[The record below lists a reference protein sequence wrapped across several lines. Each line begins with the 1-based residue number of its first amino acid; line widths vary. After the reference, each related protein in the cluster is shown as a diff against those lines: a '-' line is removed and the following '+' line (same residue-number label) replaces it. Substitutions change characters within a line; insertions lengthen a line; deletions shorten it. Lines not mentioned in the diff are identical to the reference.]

1 MTAALQIGAWWLELE
16 DTGITKK
23 QEDWVRA
30 NVQDDGTIHLH
41 PEEGG
46 KRVDR
51 IVKSLEEKGVLKYNM
66 EDDESGKEIFRV
78 HPALTKHAGG
88 KGKR

>member
-1 MTAALQIGAWWLELE
+1 MSAALQIGAWWLELE

-51 IVKSLEEKGVLKYNM
+51 IVESLQEKGVLKYSD
-66 EDDESGKEIFRV
+66 EDESGKEIFRV